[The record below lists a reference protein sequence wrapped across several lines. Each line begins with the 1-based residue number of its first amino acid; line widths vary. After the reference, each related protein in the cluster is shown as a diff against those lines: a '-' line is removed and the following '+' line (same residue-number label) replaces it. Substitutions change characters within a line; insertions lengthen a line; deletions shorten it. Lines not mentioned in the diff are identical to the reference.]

1 MVIDFSF
8 EWNEETFSPGAV
20 YAKYFNKIKELRPDI
35 QFVYSDS
42 RYQRAEQEGKTYFGH
57 CCRYGPFYLMIRNV
71 ENNKYILVSYW
82 DAIKDI
88 FEFKDNGFALG
99 LLQEIIT
106 SSGVIQNDID

>member
-1 MVIDFSF
+1 
-8 EWNEETFSPGAV
+8 
-20 YAKYFNKIKELRPDI
+20 
-35 QFVYSDS
+35 
-42 RYQRAEQEGKTYFGH
+42 
-57 CCRYGPFYLMIRNV
+57 MIRNV

-106 SSGVIQNDID
+106 SSGVIQNDIDFNKISYLNYTPFCYHPKMKKL